1 MSTQGQQV
9 LKTLHVPAGAG
20 PRYWVYG
27 DVDTIKL
34 ASEETKGRLTLIE
47 TLVPPGGGTPRHIH
61 HRESESVYVLEGEL
75 AVLDKGEM
83 VRVGAG
89 SLVHFPQGVLHQ
101 FRNPGEEQSKILLLF
116 TPAGFEKFFEEIG
129 EPVVE
134 GQAGPAVTPEYIA
147 RAHRVSLKYGQEIEE

>member
-47 TLVPPGGGTPRHIH
+47 TLVPLGVAPRHIH

-116 TPAGFEKFFEEIG
+116 TPAGFGSSSRK
-129 EPVVE
+129 
-134 GQAGPAVTPEYIA
+134 
-147 RAHRVSLKYGQEIEE
+147 